1 MAMMQAPDSGI
12 RDMGACGASWVLGV
26 DSPEC
31 GIDSGCLGVV
41 PESILESA
49 VGLLGFGA
57 DSGKGALPGRRA
69 RNTPIPSTSTNVAQ
83 KLFQYRINSRKISQ
97 ESMELL

>member
-31 GIDSGCLGVV
+31 GIDSGCSLGLVQ
-41 PESILESA
+41 EKSFSA
-49 VGLLGFGA
+49 SRSMG
-57 DSGKGALPGRRA
+57 SGIMGRLSSLA
-69 RNTPIPSTSTNVAQ
+69 
-83 KLFQYRINSRKISQ
+83 
-97 ESMELL
+97 SMMGN